1 LNPRYKLWVIGGVL
15 VLLVAALAWL
25 ALRLRRRWR
34 KGKED
39 FEQMKKAARQMELT
53 PEGMAGAA
61 PESRRRKP
69 SPRE

>member
-1 LNPRYKLWVIGGVL
+1 M
-15 VLLVAALAWL
+15 LLVAALAWL